1 MYLAGIES
9 RLDYIKD
16 LGVGA
21 LWMGSVYKSPIKDF
35 GYDVSDFKDIDP
47 VFGTLDDMKNLIAK
61 MKEIGLH
68 LILDFIPNHTSD
80 QHPWFNNSRQAT
92 DPSDRYYSYYVWRD
106 CGNDTYRDYPTNWVS
121 VFGNSSWTYDSVR
134 KQCYLHQY
142 LKEQP
147 DLNLMNPYVQEELE
161 NILQYWMDLG
171 VDGFRVSATSH
182 LFEDYLWRNEP
193 IIDSTKSQV
202 DYQNFYHNFTISQPA
217 TFDILARWRAL
228 LDHQT
233 EKDGVYKLLMA
244 DVTDASEEDQ
254 MKYYGLYGRDGAD
267 MPHNF
272 GLLQKLN
279 RNCGGTCVKE
289 VVDDWLSNMP
299 PGRWPNFLVGNHDY
313 PRILTKMDVQFVN
326 AINMLLLLLPGT
338 PTTYYGEEIGMN
350 DIAQPT
356 PPQDP
361 WGRDPE
367 RSPMQWSNASLA
379 SFSNCTGNYD
389 PQKCPWLPVNQDY
402 LAGVNVQAQE
412 QDKDSSLNLYKSL
425 AKLRQEPTFLHGKMK
440 YAIVDDDIFSYVKDW
455 PGETK

>member
-1 MYLAGIES
+1 
-9 RLDYIKD
+9 
-16 LGVGA
+16 
-21 LWMGSVYKSPIKDF
+21 
-35 GYDVSDFKDIDP
+35 
-47 VFGTLDDMKNLIAK
+47 
-61 MKEIGLH
+61 
-68 LILDFIPNHTSD
+68 
-80 QHPWFNNSRQAT
+80 
-92 DPSDRYYSYYVWRD
+92 
-106 CGNDTYRDYPTNWVS
+106 
-121 VFGNSSWTYDSVR
+121 
-134 KQCYLHQY
+134 
-142 LKEQP
+142 
-147 DLNLMNPYVQEELE
+147 
-161 NILQYWMDLG
+161 
-171 VDGFRVSATSH
+171 
-182 LFEDYLWRNEP
+182 
-193 IIDSTKSQV
+193 
-202 DYQNFYHNFTISQPA
+202 
-217 TFDILARWRAL
+217 
-228 LDHQT
+228 
-233 EKDGVYKLLMA
+233 
-244 DVTDASEEDQ
+244 
-254 MKYYGLYGRDGAD
+254 
-267 MPHNF
+267 
-272 GLLQKLN
+272 
-279 RNCGGTCVKE
+279 
-289 VVDDWLSNMP
+289 MP

-455 PGETK
+455 PGETNYMVVINLSPTNTTHTLDLTPYIQTAEADIAETTRLDMDPSLVVGNSIVPASVLLKTGQGIVLKWKYSPVEIWHKDEA